1 MGDTQAMAYRVGIP
15 YGAYWSTPFARWQGS
30 FANLN
35 SVEMAAHVAGRELE
49 KRSIAGDIFDYGVL
63 GMTVPQHHSFY
74 GLPWLLGMIGA
85 PEVGGPTINQAC
97 ATGTRALLA
106 AAQEI
111 GSGLATTALV
121 VACDRTS
128 NGPHIYYPN
137 AGAPGGTGASEDW
150 VLDNFSCDP
159 LGGHAMIDTAE
170 NIAGKHRIATERQ
183 HALVLR
189 RQAQYQDALADGR
202 AFQKRY
208 MTLPFEVPAPNYRK
222 TATTLDTDEGVVA
235 STEDGLAK
243 LRPVRENGSVT
254 YGAQT
259 YPADG
264 SAAIIVTTPERAAE
278 LSTDA
283 NVVVEILGFGMART
297 ELGFMPE
304 ATIPAARRALDQA
317 GRTIGDMD
325 AIKSHNP
332 FAVND
337 IVFAEETGA
346 DLDAMNNYGCSL
358 IWGHPQGPT
367 ALRAIIELIEEL
379 AMRGGGHGLF
389 EGCAAGDTAMAAVVR
404 VGDRS

>member
-1 MGDTQAMAYRVGIP
+1 MTYRAQIP

-30 FANLN
+30 FADLN
-35 SVEMAAHVAGRELE
+35 SVEMAAHVARRELD
-49 KRSIAGDIFDYGVL
+49 KRAIASDVFDYGVL

-74 GLPWLLGMIGA
+74 GLPWLMGLIGA
-85 PEVGGPTINQAC
+85 RNVGGPTINQAC

-111 GSGLATTALV
+111 EAGLAATALV
-121 VACDRTS
+121 MTCDRTS

-137 AGAPGGTGASEDW
+137 TRAPGGTGASEDW

-170 NIAGKHRIATERQ
+170 NVASKYQIATERQ

-189 RQAQYQDALADGR
+189 RQAQYHDALADGR

-222 TATTLDTDEGVVA
+222 VAGTIEGDEGIAVA
-235 STEDGLAK
+235 TAEGLAK
-243 LRPVRENGSVT
+243 IKPVRENGSVT

-259 YPADG
+259 HPADG
-264 SAAIIVTTPERAAE
+264 SAAIIVTTPERARE
-278 LSTDA
+278 LSTDT
-283 NVVVEILGFGMART
+283 NVVIEILGFGLART
-297 ELGFMPE
+297 ELAFMPE
-304 ATIPAARRALDQA
+304 ATVPAARRALDQA
-317 GRTIGDMD
+317 ALGIADMD
-325 AIKSHNP
+325 TVKSHNP

-337 IVFAEETGA
+337 IVFAMETGV
-346 DLDAMNNYGCSL
+346 DPDAMNNYGCPL

-379 AMRGGGHGLF
+379 AIRGGGCGLF
-389 EGCAAGDTAMAAVVR
+389 EGCAAGDTAMAAVFR
-404 VGDRS
+404 VGDR

>member
-1 MGDTQAMAYRVGIP
+1 MG
-15 YGAYWSTPFARWQGS
+15 
-30 FANLN
+30 L
-35 SVEMAAHVAGRELE
+35 
-49 KRSIAGDIFDYGVL
+49 
-63 GMTVPQHHSFY
+63 
-74 GLPWLLGMIGA
+74 IGA

-111 GSGLATTALV
+111 ESGLATTALV
-121 VACDRTS
+121 MTCDRTS
-128 NGPHIYYPN
+128 NGPHVYYPN
-137 AGAPGGTGASEDW
+137 PKAPGGTGASEDW

-170 NIAGKHRIATERQ
+170 NVATKHQVTTGEQ

-189 RQAQYQDALADGR
+189 RQAQYQAALADDR

-208 MTLPFEVPAPNYRK
+208 MTLPFEVPAANYRK
-222 TATTLDTDEGVVA
+222 VAGQLDGDEGVA
-235 STEDGLAK
+235 PSSEQGLAK
-243 LRPVRENGSVT
+243 LRPIRENGSVT

-264 SAAIIVTTPERAAE
+264 SAAIVVTTPERAKE
-278 LSTDA
+278 LSADA
-283 NVVVEILGFGMART
+283 NVVVEILGFGLART
-297 ELGFMPE
+297 ELAYMPE
-304 ATIPAARRALDQA
+304 ATVPAAQRALDQA
-317 GRTIGDMD
+317 ALGISDMD

-337 IVFAEETGA
+337 IVFAKETGA
-346 DLDAMNNYGCSL
+346 DLDAMNNYGCPL

-379 AMRGGGHGLF
+379 ALRGGGCGLF
-389 EGCAAGDTAMAAVVR
+389 EGCAAGDTAMAAVLR
-404 VGDRS
+404 VGER

>member
-1 MGDTQAMAYRVGIP
+1 MTYRAQIP

-35 SVEMAAHVAGRELE
+35 SVEMAAHVAKRELD
-49 KRSIAGDIFDYGVL
+49 KRAIAGEQFDYGVL

-74 GLPWLLGMIGA
+74 GLPWLMGLIGA

-111 GSGLATTALV
+111 ESGLATTALV
-121 VACDRTS
+121 MTCDRTS

-137 AGAPGGTGASEDW
+137 TRAPGGTGASEDW

-170 NIAGKHRIATERQ
+170 NVAGKHQVTAEERR
-183 HALVLR
+183 ALVLR
-189 RQAQYQDALADGR
+189 RQAQYQQALADDR

-208 MTLPFEVPAPNYRK
+208 MTLPFEVPSTNYRNV
-222 TATTLDTDEGVVA
+222 AGQLEGDEGVTL
-235 STEDGLAK
+235 SSEESLAK
-243 LRPVRENGSVT
+243 LKPVRDNGSVT

-264 SAAIIVTTPERAAE
+264 SAAIIVTTPERAKE
-278 LSTDA
+278 LSADA
-283 NVVVEILGFGMART
+283 NVVVEILGFGLART
-297 ELGFMPE
+297 ERAFMPE
-304 ATIPAARRALDQA
+304 ATVPAARRALDQA
-317 GRTIGDMD
+317 ALGIADMD

-337 IVFAEETGA
+337 IVFAKQTGA
-346 DLDAMNNYGCSL
+346 DLDAMNNYGCPL

-379 AMRGGGHGLF
+379 AVRGGGCGLF
-389 EGCAAGDTAMAAVVR
+389 EGCAAGDTAMAAVLR
-404 VGDRS
+404 VGDR

>member
-1 MGDTQAMAYRVGIP
+1 MTYRAQIP

-30 FANLN
+30 LANLN
-35 SVEMAAHVAGRELE
+35 SVELAAHVTKRELE
-49 KRSIAGDIFDYGVL
+49 QRSIGADSFDYGVL

-74 GLPWLLGMIGA
+74 GLPWLMGMIGGA
-85 PEVGGPTINQAC
+85 DVGGPTINQAC
-97 ATGTRALLA
+97 ATGTRTLLA

-111 GSGLATTALV
+111 ESGLAESALV
-121 VACDRTS
+121 VTCDRTS

-137 AGAPGGTGASEDW
+137 AKAPGGTGAAEDW
-150 VLDNFSCDP
+150 VWDNFSCDP

-170 NIAGKHRIATERQ
+170 NIAGKHQIETERQ

-189 RQAQYQDALADGR
+189 RQAQYQDALADDH

-222 TATTLDTDEGVVA
+222 AATAMEGDEGVTQ

-243 LRPVRENGSVT
+243 LKPVRPDGSVT
-254 YGAQT
+254 FGGQT

-264 SAAIIVTTPERAAE
+264 SAAIIVTTPERARE
-278 LSTDA
+278 LSLDDGIE
-283 NVVVEILGFGMART
+283 VEILGFGLARA
-297 ELGFMPE
+297 ELAFMPE
-304 ATIPAARRALDQA
+304 ATIPAARQALDQA
-317 GRTIGDMD
+317 AIGIAETD
-325 AIKSHNP
+325 AIKLHNP

-337 IVFAEETGA
+337 IVFAKETGA
-346 DLDAMNNYGCSL
+346 TLDGMNNYGCPL

-379 AMRGGGHGLF
+379 ALRGGGYGLF
-389 EGCAAGDTAMAAVVR
+389 AGCAAGDTAMSAVLR
-404 VGDRS
+404 VGDR